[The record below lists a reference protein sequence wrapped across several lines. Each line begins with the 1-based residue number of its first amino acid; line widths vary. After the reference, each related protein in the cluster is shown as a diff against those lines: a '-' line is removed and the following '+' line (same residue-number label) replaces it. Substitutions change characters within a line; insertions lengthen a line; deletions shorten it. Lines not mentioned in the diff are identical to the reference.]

1 MYLRPAACAAPRP
14 APPSAPASL
23 ASRRLMTDTN
33 PSFFSP
39 AIAAGAVAPPHP
51 TVASTREKFVMPAT
65 SAFFT
70 WANAETDRTR
80 TSVAAMDQGVLMAHI
95 IALIGFRLRAPGFGP
110 GHRRSLGNVVQQK
123 GRRSGPERRTRNV
136 NLNRT

>member
-1 MYLRPAACAAPRP
+1 MYLSPAACAAARP
-14 APPSAPASL
+14 ASTSAPDSP

-39 AIAAGAVAPPHP
+39 AMAAGAVAPPHP
-51 TVASTREKFVMPAT
+51 TVASTREKFVMPGT

-80 TSVAAMDQGVLMAHI
+80 TSVVAMDQDVLMAHI
-95 IALIGFRLRAPGFGP
+95 IAVNRASGFGLWA
-110 GHRRSLGNVVQQK
+110 LGGTSQIA
-123 GRRSGPERRTRNV
+123 RERRTTKGPPKR
-136 NLNRT
+136 